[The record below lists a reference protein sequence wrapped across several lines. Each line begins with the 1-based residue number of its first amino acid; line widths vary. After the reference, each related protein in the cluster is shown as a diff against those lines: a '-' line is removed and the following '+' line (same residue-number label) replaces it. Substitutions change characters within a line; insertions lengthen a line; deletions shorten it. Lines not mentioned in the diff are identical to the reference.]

1 MRIYDPSKTQQ
12 TLFTLEFKSFSAEIE
27 QKSYAKKYRTPGHT
41 NKHSV
46 FTSDC
51 TVTCYWQTCTNVHNE
66 DTHAYHSR
74 LYRTG
79 NTLYKETCLFGDFR
93 NCGQPSTTGL
103 SAYSYP
109 LTQFLSNEKLQQVMA
124 QIETTLMFWLPG
136 RQPEAWR
143 NIAARMATFVLKCT
157 SKSQADTLKR
167 TFHYY
172 TARTTRIP
180 LLHNTY
186 NAHSIITQHVQHTFH

>member
-1 MRIYDPSKTQQ
+1 M
-12 TLFTLEFKSFSAEIE
+12 
-27 QKSYAKKYRTPGHT
+27 
-41 NKHSV
+41 
-46 FTSDC
+46 
-51 TVTCYWQTCTNVHNE
+51 HNE
-66 DTHAYHSR
+66 DTHAYRSR
-74 LYRTG
+74 LYGTG
-79 NTLYKETCLFGDFR
+79 NALYKETCLLGDFR

-109 LTQFLSNEKLQQVMA
+109 LTQFLSNEKLQQVMV

-172 TARTTRIP
+172 TTRTTRIP

-186 NAHSIITQHVQHTFH
+186 NAHSIITQHVQRTFHYYTTRTTRIPLLHNTYNTHSIITQHVQHAFHYYTTRTSVLLWRYCDGSH